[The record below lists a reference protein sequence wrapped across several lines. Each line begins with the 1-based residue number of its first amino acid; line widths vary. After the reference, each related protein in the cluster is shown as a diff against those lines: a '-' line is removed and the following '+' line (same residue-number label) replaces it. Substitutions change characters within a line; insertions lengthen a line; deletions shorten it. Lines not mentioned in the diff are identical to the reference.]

1 MIWSLNLDNLCL
13 CQKPDIIDF
22 KVDENDDSIF
32 IDRVRSAGSGD
43 KITVVTSESQ
53 DMENYIIWDLKNSC
67 EIQAF
72 KF

>member
-1 MIWSLNLDNLCL
+1 MDINNKNIVFWNFYMIWSLNLDNLCL

-43 KITVVTSESQ
+43 KITVVTSES
-53 DMENYIIWDLKNSC
+53 
-67 EIQAF
+67 
-72 KF
+72 

>member
-1 MIWSLNLDNLCL
+1 MIWSMNLDDLCL

-43 KITVVTSESQ
+43 KITVVTSES
-53 DMENYIIWDLKNSC
+53 
-67 EIQAF
+67 
-72 KF
+72 

>member
-43 KITVVTSESQ
+43 KITVVTSES
-53 DMENYIIWDLKNSC
+53 
-67 EIQAF
+67 
-72 KF
+72 